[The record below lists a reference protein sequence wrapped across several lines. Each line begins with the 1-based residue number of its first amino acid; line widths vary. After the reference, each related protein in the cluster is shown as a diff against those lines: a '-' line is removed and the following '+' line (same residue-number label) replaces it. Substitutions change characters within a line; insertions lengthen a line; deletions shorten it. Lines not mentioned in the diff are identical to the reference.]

1 MFHHHFAGLLVLH
14 RHVFV
19 HHDGR
24 GEVHGE
30 AHNQA
35 EAHLTYNL
43 EFALHAL
50 LVVLLDFQVV
60 VGKSERATPDG
71 GHNHQHHIHIVEFT
85 EQQAGDDDTAH
96 GGGALL
102 LHLTLQAE
110 IAHNLAH
117 LHELEAFDD
126 FFAEHDGDKK
136 RQHQG

>member
-1 MFHHHFAGLLVLH
+1 M
-14 RHVFV
+14 
-19 HHDGR
+19 
-24 GEVHGE
+24 
-30 AHNQA
+30 
-35 EAHLTYNL
+35 TYNL
-43 EFALHAL
+43 EFALHSL

-85 EQQAGDDDTAH
+85 EQQAGNENGNDDDDTAH

-126 FFAEHDGDKK
+126 FFAEYDGDKE